1 MVPLES
7 PGRPFEGVLK
17 EMRQVGVLDQG
28 RHDVLLLAVGHNRGG
43 FLALHHVVPLRPV
56 RALVPA
62 GAEPHRRGRARVVA
76 SPVVSR
82 ISVPSSLVF

>member
-1 MVPLES
+1 
-7 PGRPFEGVLK
+7 
-17 EMRQVGVLDQG
+17 MRQVGVLDQG
-28 RHDVLLLAVGHNRGG
+28 RHVVLLLAVGHNRGG

-56 RALVPA
+56 RAVVPA

-76 SPVVSR
+76 SPPPAAAPIVSR